1 MEIDRVSF
9 LPLQYALR
17 NLGRSRVRLAA
28 SLLGSTLVVLLLLAS
43 MGFVRGMQRTLIRP
57 DGLHTNIILLGT
69 GSEEAIERSQVSAGL
84 DTIAAASIRGLKQ
97 RAGVIFASPEI
108 HMALPVRTA
117 ADDPTERQAVLRGV
131 RPVALLVHPDV
142 EIIEGRMPCAA
153 QNEIMVGSLAAT
165 RLGLSASRLA
175 IGSTIHFDRRDWTVV
190 GRFHAPGTVMDA
202 EVWIPLT
209 DLQAASRREG
219 SISCVVLTLDTA
231 TASEADAFAKTR
243 LDLEIAAIPER
254 EYYASIGAFYR
265 PIRVMVVVTAIL
277 IAVGGILGGLNTMYA
292 AFAARVREVGML
304 QALGFT
310 RAAIVLSLTQ
320 ESVFASACGAI
331 IASGIALAALD
342 GLAVRFS
349 MGAFALRI
357 DSATML
363 AGLVGG
369 LCVGLIGA
377 IPPAIRCLH
386 LPIAQALKSH

>member
-1 MEIDRVSF
+1 MRS

-17 NLGRSRVRLAA
+17 NLGRSHVRLAA

-97 RAGVIFASPEI
+97 RAGVVFASPEI
-108 HMALPVRTA
+108 HMALPVRA
-117 ADDPTERQAVLRGV
+117 SADDPTERQAVLRGV

-142 EIIEGRMPCAA
+142 EIIEGRMPRAA

-190 GRFHAPGTVMDA
+190 GRFHAGHGHGRRGLDPSDRPPGRLATRG
-202 EVWIPLT
+202 L
-209 DLQAASRREG
+209 DLLRR
-219 SISCVVLTLDTA
+219 
-231 TASEADAFAKTR
+231 ADARHRHRRRRRHLRQTR

-357 DSATML
+357 DSATIL